1 MKQQDDS
8 LDQARAM
15 WDDLVTNHVA
25 YFGDVTPAMNE
36 VGLKKIAA
44 LIKQKKIGCWDELM
58 SDEELAQTMSEQSL
72 TNDVLQLIGAWC
84 IRTTEARQNVTPPTE
99 NEEIKSLYQLVSQIF
114 KTLKVEQD

>member
-1 MKQQDDS
+1 MKQQDNS

-44 LIKQKKIGCWDELM
+44 LIKQKKVGRWDELM
-58 SDEELAQTMSEQSL
+58 SDEELSQTIGEQSL
-72 TNDVLQLIGAWC
+72 TNDVYVLIRSWC
-84 IRTTEARQNVTPPTE
+84 IRTIEARKNVTPPTE
-99 NEEIKSLYQLVSQIF
+99 NEEIKSLYQLVAQIF